1 MVEATPNVDGPEQ
14 GHTQA
19 TDPAAARKDAGAIEP
34 FIKRKHLPV
43 CSAGFTVSAQQWRG

>member
-34 FIKRKHLPV
+34 VIKRKHLPV